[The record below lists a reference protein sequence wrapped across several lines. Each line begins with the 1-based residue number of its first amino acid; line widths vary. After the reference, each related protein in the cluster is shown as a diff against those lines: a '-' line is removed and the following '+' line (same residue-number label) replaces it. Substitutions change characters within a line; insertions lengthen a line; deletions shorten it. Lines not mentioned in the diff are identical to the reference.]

1 MAVLR
6 VLGRR
11 LVLVVPTVLGIVTVT
26 FFITHVVP
34 GNPAYFLAG
43 PNPSPS
49 NIRAIEHQYGFD
61 QPITTQ
67 YWHYLTGLVHL
78 NLGTSIVTGNSV
90 ASDLAN
96 RLPATLELIVLSL
109 GLALIV
115 GIAAGTLSARRAGT
129 AADRAVRGGSAVMLA
144 IPDFWLGLVLLF
156 FFFFKL
162 GWAPAPIGQ
171 IAPTDPAPT
180 HITGADVLDSILTL
194 NGPALGA
201 AVAHAV
207 LPVVTLGLVLS
218 APIARLTRSAT
229 LEVLD
234 SDYVAF
240 GRACGLPHRTLR
252 WYAMRAALPPVVTFA
267 GIAFSILLGG
277 TVLIETVFSWGG
289 AAQYAANAIA
299 QQDYNAIQGFV
310 LFAGVASIAIFLVVD
325 LLYMA
330 LDPRVT
336 L

>member
-11 LVLVVPTVLGIVTVT
+11 LVLAVPTVLGIITVT
-26 FFITHVVP
+26 FFITHVLP
-34 GNPAYFLAG
+34 GNPAYALAG
-43 PNPSPS
+43 PNPTPT
-49 NIRAIEHQYGFD
+49 NIRAIAHQYGFD

-67 YWHYLTGLVHL
+67 YWRYLKGLANL
-78 NLGTSIVTGNSV
+78 NFGNSIVTGNSV
-90 ASDLAN
+90 ASDLGN
-96 RLPATLELIVLSL
+96 RLPATLELIVLAL
-109 GLALIV
+109 ALALIIGV
-115 GIAAGTLSARRAGT
+115 AAGTLSARRAGT
-129 AADRAVRGGSAVMLA
+129 AADRAVRGASAVMLA

-156 FFFFKL
+156 IFFFKL
-162 GWAPAPIGQ
+162 GWAPPPIGQ
-171 IAPTDPAPT
+171 LAPTDPLPT
-180 HITGADVLDSILTL
+180 HITGAELLDSILTL
-194 NGPALGA
+194 NGSAFGH
-201 AVAHAV
+201 AVAHAA
-207 LPVVTLGLVLS
+207 LPVVTLGAVLS
-218 APIARLTRSAT
+218 APITRLTRSAT
-229 LEVLD
+229 LEVLEA
-234 SDYVAF
+234 DYVSF
-240 GRACGLPHRTLR
+240 GRACGLSHRTLR

-310 LFAGVASIAIFLVVD
+310 LIAGLASIVIFLVVD